1 MYITKKKS
9 GVSVLRMMFSTARH
23 ATSGFPLVPGGQ
35 SQRGSWAI
43 GVHVAPCPQA
53 PGHGSIQ
60 RLFVQVRV
68 QSQSL
73 ELRHS

>member
-1 MYITKKKS
+1 
-9 GVSVLRMMFSTARH
+9 MFSTGRH

-35 SQRGSWAI
+35 SQRGSWAT
-43 GVHVAPCPQA
+43 GVHVAPCPHA
-53 PGHGSIQ
+53 PGHGSTQ
-60 RLFVQVRV
+60 RLFIQVRV